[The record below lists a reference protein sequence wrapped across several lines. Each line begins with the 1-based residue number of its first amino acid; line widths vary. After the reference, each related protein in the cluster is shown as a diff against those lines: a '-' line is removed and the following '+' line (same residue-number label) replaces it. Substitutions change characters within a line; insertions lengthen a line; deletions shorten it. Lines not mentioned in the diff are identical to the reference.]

1 VRTRTDSLGLALV
14 TGSNNHG
21 WGRTMLGWT
30 LVRVPGWRAVSP
42 DTLAARIEDV
52 VRAGRAGD
60 LRAVARRR
68 PVGRSWLA
76 VAAVAPVLAWQTLT
90 ALQPAER
97 IVWLLW
103 AALGARI
110 YRRSR

>member
-1 VRTRTDSLGLALV
+1 VRARADSLGLALV

-42 DTLAARIEDV
+42 DTLGGRIEDA
-52 VRAGRAGD
+52 VRAGRLGD

-68 PVGRSWLA
+68 PIGGSWLA
-76 VAAVAPVLAWQTLT
+76 VAAVAPTLGWQTLT

-97 IVWLLW
+97 VVWLVW
-103 AALGARI
+103 VAVGAWI
-110 YRRSR
+110 RRRMR